1 MDSLVFVTEKRYG
14 CAACNKSE
22 EVLVLWDY
30 YDTPLAPY
38 CASCFVNKMR
48 LVLEGYS
55 RAIKEDIKIFNNAN
69 YN

>member
-1 MDSLVFVTEKRYG
+1 MVFVTEEMYG
-14 CAACNKSE
+14 CAACNKKE
-22 EVLVLWDY
+22 KVIVLYWY

-55 RAIKEDIKIFNNAN
+55 RAINTNIEVFNDR
-69 YN
+69 

>member
-38 CASCFVNKMR
+38 CASCFVAKV
-48 LVLEGYS
+48 VLILKNYQKVAE
-55 RAIKEDIKIFNNAN
+55 KIEVFK
-69 YN
+69 YR